1 MSKGM
6 LDQTFAYGLRYQNP
20 NTIEIRSVQQRPG
33 NIVDWV
39 DLSIPRQSA
48 GSFTIDTH
56 NCPRWNDEC
65 PSVFVVLE
73 LLNVNGA
80 QAKYS
85 CRIQTGI
92 ILLSSVSNTRAKGE
106 FSGTGDCLTNIGE
119 TGEEFRVTNGRF
131 DVNLISGKRG

>member
-1 MSKGM
+1 M
-6 LDQTFAYGLRYQNP
+6 
-20 NTIEIRSVQQRPG
+20 
-33 NIVDWV
+33 DWV

-48 GSFTIDTH
+48 GSLTIDTH

-85 CRIQTGI
+85 CHLRTGK
-92 ILLSSVSNTRAKGE
+92 ILLGSISNTRAKGE
-106 FSGTGDCLTNIGE
+106 FSGIGECLTN
-119 TGEEFRVTNGRF
+119 TGEIIEGFRVTNGRF
-131 DVNLISGKRG
+131 DVNVISGTRG